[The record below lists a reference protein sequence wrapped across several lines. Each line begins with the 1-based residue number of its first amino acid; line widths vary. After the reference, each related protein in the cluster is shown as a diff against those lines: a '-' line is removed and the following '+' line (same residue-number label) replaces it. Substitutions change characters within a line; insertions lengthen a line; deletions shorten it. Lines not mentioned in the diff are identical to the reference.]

1 MIWLPRGVLW
11 AALSILVESMKSQ
24 LYALLACLAT
34 ALLALPAT
42 ADATDRS
49 AAGPSLQEALAAAM
63 ERGADRQL
71 AIEASPY
78 ETSSWLAGLPSLGLT
93 YLDSEQRYGTDE
105 AELNLNLP
113 LKSGRRRSADDALQG
128 LAEDLDGWGQRQRQ
142 LYYSGL
148 LREVLW
154 GYRLAD
160 AQRRFAADKRAVL
173 LELEQRQQ
181 ELLAASATSE
191 YALLLLQTELVDV
204 EVAQQEYLQETRRW
218 RQRYRQLTGLE
229 VLPGEIRETAPPL
242 DGFTP
247 GQHPRLRV
255 LELANQ
261 QQRQLLRAN
270 SAAAAD
276 WNVAL
281 TAKNFETAGYDEQQ
295 YGLGVEIPLSAL
307 DIATES
313 DNAQWRALQRDYLL
327 ARDQALNELR
337 DNWEQLLNE
346 REVLQQKQRLLER
359 SEELAGRIAEQ
370 LAQLQASNE
379 IGQEILL
386 RRMMSSIDTR
396 AAAAVNH
403 ILLDRNNAM
412 LRQAAGLSL

>member
-1 MIWLPRGVLW
+1 
-11 AALSILVESMKSQ
+11 MKSQ

-204 EVAQQEYLQETRRW
+204 EVAQQEYLQVTRRW

-386 RRMMSSIDTR
+386 RRMMSSTDTR
-396 AAAAVNH
+396 AAVAVNR

>member
-1 MIWLPRGVLW
+1 
-11 AALSILVESMKSQ
+11 MKSQ

-113 LKSGRRRSADDALQG
+113 LKSGRRSSAEDALLG
-128 LAEDLDGWGQRQRQ
+128 RAEDLDGWGQRQRQ

-204 EVAQQEYLQETRRW
+204 EVAQQEYLQVTRRW

>member
-1 MIWLPRGVLW
+1 MLLW
-11 AALSILVESMKSQ
+11 SALFNPAECMKSY
-24 LYALLACLAT
+24 LYALLAWSALAS
-34 ALLALPAT
+34 LALPAT
-42 ADATDRS
+42 ADVAVQS
-49 AAGPSLQEALAAAM
+49 PGGPSLQAVLAAAM

-71 AIEASPY
+71 ASEVSPY
-78 ETSSWLAGLPSLGLT
+78 DTSSWLAGLPSLGLT
-93 YLDSEQRYGTDE
+93 YLDSEQRFGTDE
-105 AELNLNLP
+105 AELFLNLP
-113 LKSGRRRSADDALQG
+113 LKSGRRRSADEALQG
-128 LAEDLDGWGQRQRQ
+128 LTEDLDGWGLRLRQ

-148 LREVLW
+148 LRETLW
-154 GYRLAD
+154 AYRLAD
-160 AQRRFAADKRAVL
+160 ARRRFAADKREVL
-173 LELEQRQQ
+173 LELEQRQR

-191 YALLLLQTELVDV
+191 YALLLLQTELVEV

-229 VLPGEIRETAPPL
+229 EMPGDVSETAPPM

-247 GQHPRLRV
+247 GQHPRLR
-255 LELANQ
+255 LMELANR

-276 WNVAL
+276 WNVAF

-307 DIATES
+307 DVATES
-313 DNAQWRALQRDYLL
+313 DDAQWRGLQRDYLL
-327 ARDQALNELR
+327 ARDQVLNELR

-346 REVLQQKQRLLER
+346 REILQQKQRLLER
-359 SEELAGRIAEQ
+359 SDRLAGRIAEQ
-370 LAQLQASNE
+370 LQQLQASNE

-386 RRMMSSIDTR
+386 RRMMSSIDAR
-396 AAAAVNH
+396 AAVAVNR
-403 ILLDRNNAM
+403 ILLDQNNAM

>member
-1 MIWLPRGVLW
+1 
-11 AALSILVESMKSQ
+11 MKSH
-24 LYALLACLAT
+24 LFVALAWLAT
-34 ALLALPAT
+34 ASLALPAA
-42 ADATDRS
+42 ADVS
-49 AAGPSLQEALAAAM
+49 AKSPAGPSLRTVLAAAM
-63 ERGADRQL
+63 ERGVDRQL
-71 AIEASPY
+71 ASEASPY

-93 YLDSEQRYGTDE
+93 YLDSEQRDGTDE
-105 AELNLNLP
+105 AELSLNLP
-113 LKSGRRRSADDALQG
+113 LKSGRRRSADEALQG
-128 LAEDLDGWGQRQRQ
+128 LTEDLDGWSLRLRQ

-148 LREVLW
+148 LREILW
-154 GYRLAD
+154 AYRLAD
-160 AQRRFAADKRAVL
+160 ARRRFAADKKVVL

-191 YALLLLQTELVDV
+191 YALLLLQTELVEV

-229 VLPGEIRETAPPL
+229 EMPADVSETAPPI
-242 DGFTP
+242 DDFTP
-247 GQHPRLRV
+247 GQHPRLRA

-261 QQRQLLRAN
+261 QHRQLLRAN

-276 WNVAL
+276 WNLAF

-307 DIATES
+307 DVATES
-313 DNAQWRALQRDYLL
+313 DNAQWRGLHRDYLL
-327 ARDQALNELR
+327 ARDQVLNELR
-337 DNWEQLLNE
+337 DSWEQLLNE
-346 REVLQQKQRLLER
+346 RDVLQAKQRLLER
-359 SEELAGRIAEQ
+359 SEKLAGRIAEQ

-396 AAAAVNH
+396 AAVAVNR
-403 ILLDRNNAM
+403 ILLDQNNAM

>member
-1 MIWLPRGVLW
+1 MNAIHRRAFLQRFGL
-11 AALSILVESMKSQ
+11 
-24 LYALLACLAT
+24 
-34 ALLALPAT
+34 
-42 ADATDRS
+42 S
-49 AAGPSLQEALAAAM
+49 AASLPFLV
-63 ERGADRQL
+63 
-71 AIEASPY
+71 
-78 ETSSWLAGLPSLGLT
+78 GLPSLGLT

-191 YALLLLQTELVDV
+191 YALLLLQTELVEV
-204 EVAQQEYLQETRRW
+204 EVSQQEYLQETRRW

-229 VLPGEIRETAPPL
+229 ALPGEIREAAPPL

-247 GQHPRLRV
+247 GQHPRLRA

-276 WNVAL
+276 WNLAL

>member
-1 MIWLPRGVLW
+1 MPWVPLMVIW
-11 AALSILVESMKSQ
+11 AALYIPAQYMKSY
-24 LYALLACLAT
+24 LYALLAWLAL
-34 ALLALPAT
+34 ASLALPAT
-42 ADATDRS
+42 ADAADQS

-63 ERGADRQL
+63 ERGGDRQL
-71 AIEASPY
+71 ATEASPY

-113 LKSGRRRSADDALQG
+113 LKSGRRRRADEALLG

-191 YALLLLQTELVDV
+191 YALLLLQTELVEV
-204 EVAQQEYLQETRRW
+204 EVSQQEYLQETRRW

-229 VLPGEIRETAPPL
+229 ALPGEIREAAPPL

-247 GQHPRLRV
+247 GQHPRLRA

-276 WNVAL
+276 WNLAL

-359 SEELAGRIAEQ
+359 SEKLAGRIAEQ

-386 RRMMSSIDTR
+386 RRMMSSTDTR
-396 AAAAVNH
+396 AAVAVNR
-403 ILLDRNNAM
+403 ILLDQNNAM